1 MLFIPLS
8 SIIILHDPYFH
19 EIVFPINAGHDKF
32 SFVFDNLNIFVI
44 IAFISWRRKWKHAV
58 ALPSHIKCKYVYF
71 PSKIMK
77 WTIQGYFCHK
87 TNGFL
92 LWQLYFIQQLSSP
105 SLWVKQL
112 NSNVMIQ
119 IEIFLSRRRYLGFE
133 NLTIL

>member
-1 MLFIPLS
+1 
-8 SIIILHDPYFH
+8 
-19 EIVFPINAGHDKF
+19 
-32 SFVFDNLNIFVI
+32 
-44 IAFISWRRKWKHAV
+44 
-58 ALPSHIKCKYVYF
+58 
-71 PSKIMK
+71 MK